1 MNNNSCWQLFL
12 FSVAPTNNNINTSR
26 KFSKTKSEESGYDS
40 DGTRKSE
47 SSPRGSVKSDS
58 LDNSENN
65 SETDSSASGKCS
77 NRESASICQ
86 DQNDFDSN
94 YNTIRLELQRILL
107 KFNPLLWGEGHIK
120 STLLSFVLTPFLMVY
135 LTLKAWTFLRIR
147 VNPTENIDT
156 TTWQCTSATGPR
168 D

>member
-1 MNNNSCWQLFL
+1 MLQLIDNCLFL
-12 FSVAPTNNNINTSR
+12 FSVAPTNNNINNSR

-40 DGTRKSE
+40 DGTRKSG

-94 YNTIRLELQRILL
+94 YNTIRLELQRILF
-107 KFNPLLWGEGHIK
+107 KFNPNCRERD
-120 STLLSFVLTPFLMVY
+120 LLSHHFY
-135 LTLKAWTFLRIR
+135 HH
-147 VNPTENIDT
+147 
-156 TTWQCTSATGPR
+156 C
-168 D
+168 